1 MERRIKTKNALRWT
15 VAGAIIAGA
24 TAALLVVPCAR
35 IPYGSDFAVSYA
47 AGMRLRTGHALALAL
62 YDARAYPPHLPF
74 LRAPWQ
80 ALEYLPLTWLPFSPA
95 FLLWSALNLVLVM
108 AAFWTLRTRLV
119 AMSASAWLTTA
130 SFLALPLAWM
140 VKSGHDI
147 GVFVLLITLAVS
159 AIRRGRD
166 ERAGFLLGFASMDLH
181 LLLPVLLFLAWRR
194 RWRVLWPVVETGTF
208 LFALSTAIAGP
219 GWPEVC
225 WRAQT
230 VAGTVYYDP
239 LTVHGFLTALGAA
252 RWAAPV
258 LAAGL
263 VLAFAAVRGLRD
275 DRAVAWLVVGAVIFN
290 WHAFG
295 YDYLA
300 ALPALIHPRAFA
312 GVRWPTPRRMLPW
325 LAGSGRR
332 PALSK
337 PSQQFVNETRVDHF
351 QGHV

>member
-1 MERRIKTKNALRWT
+1 MKTKNGMRWT
-15 VAGAIIAGA
+15 AAGAIIAGA
-24 TAALLVVPCAR
+24 TAALLVVPSAR
-35 IPYGSDFAVSYA
+35 IPTGSDFAVSYE

-62 YDARAYPPHLPF
+62 YDSRVYPPHLPF

-80 ALEYLPLTWLPFSPA
+80 ALEFLPLTWLPFSAA
-95 FLLWSALNLVLVM
+95 FLLWSALNLALVM
-108 AAFWTLRTRLV
+108 AAFWTLRTRLA
-119 AMSASAWLTTA
+119 AMSASAWLATA

-147 GVFVLLITLAVS
+147 GVFVLLITLALS

-166 ERAGFLLGFASMDLH
+166 ERAGILLGLASMGLH
-181 LLLPVLLFLAWRR
+181 LLLPALLFLAWRR
-194 RWRVLWPVVETGTF
+194 RWRVLWSVVVTGTF

-219 GWPEVC
+219 GWPEAC

-230 VAGTVYYDP
+230 VAGAVYYGP
-239 LTVHGFLTALGAA
+239 LTVHGLLTALGAA
-252 RWAAPV
+252 HWAAPV

-263 VLAFAAVRGLRD
+263 VFAFAAVRGLRD

-290 WHAFG
+290 WHAFA

-312 GVRWPTPRRMLPW
+312 GLRWPAPRRMLPW
-325 LAGSGRR
+325 LAGRGRR
-332 PALSK
+332 PAL
-337 PSQQFVNETRVDHF
+337 PQPCQQFVHETSVDHF
-351 QGHV
+351 EGYV